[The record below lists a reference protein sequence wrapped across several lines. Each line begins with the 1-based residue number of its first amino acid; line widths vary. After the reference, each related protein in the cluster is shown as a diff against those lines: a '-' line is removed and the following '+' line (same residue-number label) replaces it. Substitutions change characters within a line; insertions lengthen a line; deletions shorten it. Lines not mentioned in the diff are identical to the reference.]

1 MRKICESSG
10 EDIVADERARQLLR
24 LSGTAPVQIA
34 TGIPTD
40 ENFRTGYSGRTAVF
54 EVMELTD
61 PLQDAIHCGEPS
73 FRLRQE
79 AIKGGMISLEEST
92 RRKVLDKVTSIKEL
106 EHVISDTDRSR
117 SVRDST
123 PRDPVNG

>member
-1 MRKICESSG
+1 M
-10 EDIVADERARQLLR
+10 
-24 LSGTAPVQIA
+24 
-34 TGIPTD
+34 
-40 ENFRTGYSGRTAVF
+40 F

-61 PLQDAIHCGEPS
+61 PLQDAIHRGEPS
-73 FRLRQE
+73 FRIRQE

-92 RRKVLDKVTSIKEL
+92 RRKVLDKATSIKEL

-123 PRDPVNG
+123 PRNHE